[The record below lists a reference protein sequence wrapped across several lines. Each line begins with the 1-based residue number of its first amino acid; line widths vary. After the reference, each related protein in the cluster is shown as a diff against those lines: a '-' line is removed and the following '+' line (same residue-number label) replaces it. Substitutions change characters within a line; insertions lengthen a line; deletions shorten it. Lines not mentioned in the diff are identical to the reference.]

1 MHALMLTALC
11 ALPVAAASGQVVF
24 DEATD
29 GDLSTDPLAPT
40 GLDLNVGSNI
50 VSGTVT
56 NQGDTRD
63 FFTFEIGAGES
74 LTGIFLLDY
83 TDVDSGGNGDR
94 GFIHID
100 EGGAS
105 VVPSGGTAGEF
116 LGGSH
121 LDRGLI
127 PDENFNVLER
137 LAGAPQGGTGFIA
150 PLGPGTYTINVQQ
163 TGPELTA
170 YALDLVVV
178 PAPGSLAV
186 LGLGGLAAVRRRR

>member
-100 EGGAS
+100 EGNTS

-137 LAGAPQGGTGFIA
+137 LAGAPQGGTGFTA

>member
-100 EGGAS
+100 EGGTS